1 MNILLT
7 GATGY
12 IGSAVLASLI
22 AAGHDVT
29 AIVRSADAADTAS
42 AAGATAV
49 IGDATDVA
57 WLTSHLRVADAA
69 IHTAAPA
76 EGAEAF
82 DRAIAAAVVD
92 AFGGTSKPYVHTGG
106 IWAYGNNAAITEESP
121 RHAPPLVAWRAGVE
135 ASLLEADVA
144 ASVIEP
150 AVVYG
155 HDAGLLT
162 LLTSGPRSADG
173 AIELIGDGTQH
184 WTSVHVDDLAEL
196 YRLVLE
202 QGSGV
207 GYVIGASGVNP
218 TIAELGTALAEGA
231 GVVASTTEAAHAR
244 FGTAFADA
252 LLLDQQA
259 SGAKARSLGW
269 EPVQPSALG

>member
-1 MNILLT
+1 MTILLT
-7 GATGY
+7 GGTGY
-12 IGSAVLASLI
+12 IGSAVLDSLV
-22 AAGHDVT
+22 AAGHEIT
-29 AIVRSADAADTAS
+29 AIVRSADAASAVT

-57 WLTSHLRVADAA
+57 WLAAHLRAADGA
-69 IHTAAPA
+69 IHTAAPSQ
-76 EGAEAF
+76 GAEDF
-82 DRAIAAAVVD
+82 DRAIVAAVID
-92 AFGGTSKPYVHTGG
+92 AFGGTSKPYVQTGG

-121 RHAPPLVAWRAGVE
+121 RSAPPLVAWRAGVE
-135 ASLLEADVA
+135 ALLLESDVA

-162 LLTSGPRSADG
+162 LLTSVPRGDDG

-196 YRLVLE
+196 YRIVLE

-218 TIAELGTALAEGA
+218 TIAELGTALSGGA
-231 GVVASTTEAAHAR
+231 GVVASTADAARSR
-244 FGTAFADA
+244 FGAAFAEA

-269 EPVQPSALG
+269 NPVQPSAIS